1 MPHYINKM
9 PQCHN
14 SLWTAQYV
22 ATNCHINATMPQP
35 YKPLKIN
42 DATNATNAT
51 TKKVFVCMQENVVL
65 RTQKA
70 PRKNTFFP
78 RAKDMI

>member
-14 SLWTAQYV
+14 SLLTILAV
-22 ATNCHINATMPQP
+22 ATKCHRNATMPQP
-35 YKPLKIN
+35 LNCLKMS

-51 TKKVFVCMQENVVL
+51 SKKVYVCICDKK
-65 RTQKA
+65 KA
-70 PRKNTFFP
+70 PGMDTSIP
-78 RAKDMI
+78 EASDMI

>member
-1 MPHYINKM
+1 M

-22 ATNCHINATMPQP
+22 ATKCHINATMPQP
-35 YKPLKIN
+35 SKPLKIN

-51 TKKVFVCMQENVVL
+51 TKKGVRMYARKCC
-65 RTQKA
+65 
-70 PRKNTFFP
+70 PKNTKSP
-78 RAKDMI
+78 EEEHLLPQG

>member
-14 SLWTAQYV
+14 FLLTILAV
-22 ATNCHINATMPQP
+22 APKCHRNATMPQP
-35 YKPLKIN
+35 LNCLKMS

-51 TKKVFVCMQENVVL
+51 SKKVYVCICHLLTRKKPQGWTL
-65 RTQKA
+65 PS
-70 PRKNTFFP
+70 PRP
-78 RAKDMI
+78 RI